1 MARSVVLFDGQC
13 VVCRGSV
20 AFLRRLDWLRRL
32 AFVDIHDP
40 AAAGQNLGLHRAALM
55 GAIHV
60 VTPGGRIVAGYEAV
74 RHQIG
79 QLPLLMWAY
88 PLLFLPGVTWL
99 GPRLYAW
106 IARRRYRLNRWLG
119 RAATC
124 EQDVCQP
131 VGRR

>member
-1 MARSVVLFDGQC
+1 MLFDGQC
-13 VVCRGSV
+13 AVCRGSV

-40 AAAGQNLGLHRAALM
+40 AAAGQNLELESR
-55 GAIHV
+55 GAD
-60 VTPGGRIVAGYEAV
+60 GGDPCRDAGRRIVVGYEAV
-74 RHQIG
+74 RHQVG

-106 IARRRYRLNRWLG
+106 IARRRYRLNRCWG
-119 RAATC
+119 ER
-124 EQDVCQP
+124 
-131 VGRR
+131 